1 MMRFSERLLT
11 GSIGFALG
19 SVLAFQVVQGQEAY
33 SLDGPLNQVGIVV
46 RDIEASSRVFGDVFG
61 VEVPP
66 PIISRGIPVPPGRG
80 DAVEVKRTEFTRN
93 NVTIELV
100 EPVGGASPWREHLEA
115 HGEGVHHL
123 AFTVDDVGAAV
134 AFLEDRGGDW
144 VLGARGVDFAYVD
157 LTPELGFTIELL
169 GPSLAP

>member
-1 MMRFSERLLT
+1 MTRCSERLLI

-19 SVLAFQVVQGQEAY
+19 TVLAFQVVQGQEAY
-33 SLDGPLNQVGIVV
+33 PLDGPLNQVGIVV
-46 RDIEASSRVFGDVFG
+46 RDIETSSRVFGDVFG

-66 PIISRGIPVPPGRG
+66 PILSRGIPVPPGRG

-93 NVTIELV
+93 NFTIELV
-100 EPVGGASPWREHLEA
+100 EPVGGRGPWHEYLEA

-123 AFTVDDVGAAV
+123 GFSVEDVGAAV
-134 AFLEDRGGDW
+134 AFLEDRGGLW

-157 LTPELGFTIELL
+157 LEPELGFTIEVM